1 MNIPIHWNIPL
12 FDTTNVRSIDIH
24 NFSFRKTFSDFMFI
38 YLYLIFHVCHTKK
51 NISRLVA
58 MACSSH
64 CIDDT
69 LYISIFNVVSER
81 LEVSVS
87 GKGSTNIMRKT
98 FSPHATIR
106 GTGWGLGLFTKP
118 MFVIIS

>member
-1 MNIPIHWNIPL
+1 MFVQLTFITLLSEKNIL
-12 FDTTNVRSIDIH
+12 GYSLVS
-24 NFSFRKTFSDFMFI
+24 FMFI
-38 YLYLIFHVCHTKK
+38 YLYLIFHECHTKK

-81 LEVSVS
+81 LEVSVT

-106 GTGWGLGLFTKP
+106 GPRWGVGLFTKP